1 MSASTIQSI
10 IISALGSFTLE
21 KLGSS
26 ILVFIVCYIVSKIL
40 MRVLSKII
48 KKLPFDKTFTGFVNA
63 SIKLILYFI
72 TGIIVADALG
82 IDPRSLIAL
91 LSVAGLAIS
100 LAIQDTL
107 SNIANGLVILVSK
120 PFIVGDFV
128 EVGGVSGIVKVIS
141 LNYTKIVTYDN
152 KVIYIPNSDISAGK
166 IINYTDEKLRRVDIN
181 VTAAYESPME
191 NVKKALFEAV
201 DTIPEFHKDPKPFIC
216 TVAYRDS
223 NIEYGVRAWTDTENY
238 WTAYFALMDNIA
250 VMFKKYNVEMT
261 YNHLNVHIMEKKLIK
276 KNLLFLKK
284 YVFII
289 KIKK

>member
-1 MSASTIQSI
+1 MSASTIQTI
-10 IISALGSFTLE
+10 INSALGSFTLE

-261 YNHLNVHIMEKKLIK
+261 YNHLNVHIMEK
-276 KNLLFLKK
+276 
-284 YVFII
+284 
-289 KIKK
+289 